1 MVLSQPL
8 TTAPFLLFMVFYTW
22 SIIEYWFNCLYI
34 INTNSELLNSL
45 LQNSIN
51 KFHPALLYTS
61 LLWLIILRLYPGKGL
76 FYFTDICGTYGRSFY
91 LLVVLI
97 YTMWLGSWW
106 ALQEG
111 SWGGWWD
118 WDPSE
123 VFGLVIILIY
133 LSVIHALKNFI
144 HKYKYQFYFTIIM
157 NGLLIVYVLIQLNF
171 DAVSHNFGTRTN
183 LFINFFTILLTGLYA
198 LNVVTLTTHRVGL
211 KSLINY
217 SYITFNRPAPAQLF
231 TISIVLLL
239 FYSLRVLTLGDNQN
253 NLSTNIISYPYTTEI
268 IIIHILSITIFLSW
282 GLRLSSLFMVG
293 LIYNIYFFKNLII
306 SILVYALITIKTSS
320 LAHKLSLLTILLTT
334 QTYQKAA
341 LFPNPL
347 KLRVNEHTNLNNLN
361 TYVTRR
367 SLTGAVTSDTS
378 TPGTLNEVES
388 LQWFFRLTSNGNT
401 VQLLQDGIFNLGA
414 GIRVYEFGNSV
425 LASTLI
431 TILFITLLWKINIIK
446 ITY

>member
-1 MVLSQPL
+1 
-8 TTAPFLLFMVFYTW
+8 
-22 SIIEYWFNCLYI
+22 
-34 INTNSELLNSL
+34 
-45 LQNSIN
+45 
-51 KFHPALLYTS
+51 
-61 LLWLIILRLYPGKGL
+61 
-76 FYFTDICGTYGRSFY
+76 
-91 LLVVLI
+91 
-97 YTMWLGSWW
+97 
-106 ALQEG
+106 
-111 SWGGWWD
+111 
-118 WDPSE
+118 
-123 VFGLVIILIY
+123 
-133 LSVIHALKNFI
+133 
-144 HKYKYQFYFTIIM
+144 
-157 NGLLIVYVLIQLNF
+157 
-171 DAVSHNFGTRTN
+171 
-183 LFINFFTILLTGLYA
+183 
-198 LNVVTLTTHRVGL
+198 
-211 KSLINY
+211 
-217 SYITFNRPAPAQLF
+217 
-231 TISIVLLL
+231 
-239 FYSLRVLTLGDNQN
+239 
-253 NLSTNIISYPYTTEI
+253 
-268 IIIHILSITIFLSW
+268 
-282 GLRLSSLFMVG
+282 MVG